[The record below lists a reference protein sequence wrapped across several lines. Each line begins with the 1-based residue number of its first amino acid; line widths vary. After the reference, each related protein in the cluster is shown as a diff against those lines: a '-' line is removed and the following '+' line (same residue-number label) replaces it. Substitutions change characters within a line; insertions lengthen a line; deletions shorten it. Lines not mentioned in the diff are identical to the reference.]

1 VAGVVNFQNGYFE
14 NVLMKNMTTPKFGF
28 FAAMFGA
35 AGMLVLFYFTTW
47 ARDAA
52 PSISVD
58 KTPIVRDAKAVTSFA
73 PVVKKA
79 APGVVNIFSTQII
92 HQRLYRNPF
101 YQFFGDPSGQDSGSH
116 RDITRRA
123 RGLGSGIIISS
134 DGYILTANHVVDGM
148 DEIKVAIPDSKR
160 EYAAKVVGTDPPTDI
175 AVLKIDATGLP
186 AITLGDSDQLEV
198 GDVVLA
204 IGNPFGVGQSVT
216 MGIVSALGRNGGN
229 IGMPSSGYSIQD
241 FIQTD
246 AAINPGNSGGALVD
260 AGGRLIGINTMI
272 KSSSEG
278 NEGIGF
284 AVPIRIARSVM
295 ERLISGG
302 TVTRGY
308 LGVSLE
314 GLTPGL
320 AESFNLPDQNGVLV
334 SDVLPGGPAQK
345 AGIASGDTIVE
356 FNGKKVTD
364 KGDLQLLVSECS
376 PGAEATV
383 KIIRDGASKTLTV
396 KLGQLPG
403 NVSRNNNNNN
413 NNRAR
418 QNAPAS
424 ATADA
429 LDGVTVDDLDPD
441 ARRQLQIPDSIKG
454 ALVADVSQDSNAAEA
469 GLQQYDVI
477 TEINRHPVASSQNAV
492 DLCEQAKTKRILLKI
507 WRRGDGGVGTLF
519 LSVDNTKRQ

>member
-1 VAGVVNFQNGYFE
+1 
-14 NVLMKNMTTPKFGF
+14 MKNSPKPVFGF
-28 FAAMFGA
+28 LAALFGT
-35 AGMLVLFYFTTW
+35 AGMVVLFYFNAW
-47 ARDAA
+47 ARDPA
-52 PSISVD
+52 PVISVD

-79 APGVVNIFSTQII
+79 APSVVNIYSTQII
-92 HQRLYRNPF
+92 HQRLFRINPF
-101 YQFFGDPSGQDSGSH
+101 FFFGDPSGQGGGSH
-116 RDITRRA
+116 RDITRREES
-123 RGLGSGIIISS
+123 LGSGIIISP
-134 DGYILTANHVVDGM
+134 DGYILTANHVVEGM

-160 EYAAKVVGTDPPTDI
+160 EYTAKVVGTDPPTDV
-175 AVLKIDATGLP
+175 AVLKIEATGLP

-260 AGGRLIGINTMI
+260 GEGRLIGINTQI

-284 AVPIRIARSVM
+284 AVPVNLARHVT

-308 LGVSLE
+308 LAISLE
-314 GLTPGL
+314 SLSPGL
-320 AESFNLPDQNGVLV
+320 AESFNLPDQNGALV
-334 SDVLPGGPAQK
+334 GDVLPGGPAQT
-345 AGIASGDTIVE
+345 AGIESGDVIVE

-364 KGDLQLLVSECS
+364 SGDLQLQVSES
-376 PGAEATV
+376 APGTEATV
-383 KIIRDGASKTLTV
+383 KIIREGAAKTLKV

-403 NVSRNNNNNN
+403 DVARNNNNNN
-413 NNRAR
+413 NRTRPNT
-418 QNAPAS
+418 PAS
-424 ATADA
+424 SITDA
-429 LDGVTVDDLDPD
+429 LDGVQVYDLNAA
-441 ARRQLQIPDSIKG
+441 ARQQLQIPDSVKG
-454 ALVADVSQDSNAAEA
+454 AIVTGVSQDSNAASA
-469 GLQQYDVI
+469 GLKAYDVS
-477 TEINRHPVASSQNAV
+477 TEINRHAVASSQNAV
-492 DLCEQAKTKRILLKI
+492 DLGEQAKTKRILLKI
-507 WRRGDGGVGTLF
+507 WRRGDSGAGTLF

>member
-1 VAGVVNFQNGYFE
+1 
-14 NVLMKNMTTPKFGF
+14 MKNFPRAVVGFLAALFGT
-28 FAAMFGA
+28 
-35 AGMLVLFYFTTW
+35 AGMVVLFYFNAW
-47 ARDAA
+47 ARDPA
-52 PSISVD
+52 PVISVD

-79 APGVVNIFSTQII
+79 APSVVNIYSTQII
-92 HQRLYRNPF
+92 HQRLFRINPF
-101 YQFFGDPSGQDSGSH
+101 FFFGDPSGQYGGSH
-116 RDITRRA
+116 RDITRREES
-123 RGLGSGIIISS
+123 LGSGIIISP
-134 DGYILTANHVVDGM
+134 DGYILTANHVVEGM

-160 EYAAKVVGTDPPTDI
+160 EYTAKVVGTDPPTDV

-260 AGGRLIGINTMI
+260 GEGHLIGINTQI

-284 AVPIRIARSVM
+284 AVPVNLARHVT

-314 GLTPGL
+314 SLTSGL
-320 AESFNLPDQNGVLV
+320 AESFNLPDQSGALV
-334 SDVLPGGPAQK
+334 DDVLPGGPAQT
-345 AGIASGDTIVE
+345 AGIESGDVIVE

-364 KGDLQLLVSECS
+364 REELQLMISECS
-376 PGAEATV
+376 PGTEAAV
-383 KIIRDGASKTLTV
+383 KTIRERAAKTLTV

-403 NVSRNNNNNN
+403 DVARNNNNN
-413 NNRAR
+413 RTR
-418 QNAPAS
+418 QNTPAFS
-424 ATADA
+424 TTDA
-429 LDGVTVDDLDPD
+429 LDGVQLYDLNAA
-441 ARRQLQIPDSIKG
+441 ARQQLQIPDSVKG
-454 ALVADVSQDSNAAEA
+454 AIVTGVSQDSNAAAA
-469 GLQQYDVI
+469 GLKAYDVI
-477 TEINRHPVASSQNAV
+477 TEINRHAVASSQNAV
-492 DLCEQAKTKRILLKI
+492 DLCEQAKTKRVLFKI
-507 WRRGDGGVGTLF
+507 WRRGDSGVGTLF

>member
-1 VAGVVNFQNGYFE
+1 MV
-14 NVLMKNMTTPKFGF
+14 GF
-28 FAAMFGA
+28 FAALMGSVAMA
-35 AGMLVLFYFTTW
+35 ALFYFTAW
-47 ARDAA
+47 AKEPA
-52 PSISVD
+52 PAINVD

-79 APGVVNIFSTQII
+79 APSVVNIYSTQII
-92 HQRLYRNPF
+92 HQRLFRINPF
-101 YQFFGDPSGQDSGSH
+101 FFFGDPSGQGGGSH
-116 RDITRRA
+116 RDITRREES
-123 RGLGSGIIISS
+123 LGSGIIISP
-134 DGYILTANHVVDGM
+134 DGYILTANHVVEGM

-160 EYAAKVVGTDPPTDI
+160 EYTAKVVGTDPPTDV
-175 AVLKIDATGLP
+175 AVLKIEAAGLP

-229 IGMPSSGYSIQD
+229 IGMPGSGYSIQD

-260 AGGRLIGINTMI
+260 GEGRLIGINTQI

-284 AVPIRIARSVM
+284 AVPVNLARHVT

-308 LGVSLE
+308 LGISLE
-314 GLTPGL
+314 SLSPGL
-320 AESFNLPDQNGVLV
+320 AESFNLPDQNGALV
-334 SDVLPGGPAQK
+334 GDVLPGGPAQTG
-345 AGIASGDTIVE
+345 GIESGDVIVE

-364 KGDLQLLVSECS
+364 SGDLQLLVSES
-376 PGAEATV
+376 APGTEATV
-383 KIIRDGASKTLTV
+383 KIIREGAAKTLTV

-403 NVSRNNNNNN
+403 NVARNNNSHG
-413 NNRAR
+413 NRTR
-418 QNAPAS
+418 QNTPAS
-424 ATADA
+424 SAADA
-429 LDGVTVDDLDPD
+429 LDGVQVDDLNAA
-441 ARRQLQIPDSIKG
+441 ARQQLQIPDSVKG
-454 ALVADVSQDSNAAEA
+454 AIVFEVSQDSNAAAA
-469 GLQQYDVI
+469 GLKEYDVI
-477 TEINRHPVASSQNAV
+477 TEINRHAVASSQNAV

-507 WRRGDGGVGTLF
+507 WRRGDSGVGTLF